1 MNHQVFLFR
10 TVTLLALLTIFG
22 STFAQTAPCQS
33 EGYVKITLVRGGA
46 TICVPEREAV
56 QWIADGTA
64 VLTQNLTVNPEVPL
78 AVENTIELEKCE
90 PGHVKVVIVSGEE
103 SFCLTRYAAERLIAG
118 KFAVEVDEEDGLTT
132 ISVPEVFPE
141 RLCTKNQVQMILTS
155 NEKTV
160 CTSRVMAQR
169 WVSLGLA
176 TEANLTTPIA
186 SKSCRATQVHAT
198 MIRTGKQLCA
208 PESTVSSWEEQGVA
222 IRTSAIT
229 VLPEKELVARN
240 AIPLKEC
247 EEAYVKVKIVSGIPA
262 FCVNRNVAQRWIEEK
277 LAFEVDEDE
286 DELTTISVP
295 DLLPERLCK
304 AGYIRI
310 SIADTEEIVCTLPGI
325 AQVWL
330 DDGFFASE

>member
-1 MNHQVFLFR
+1 MNYKAFLFR
-10 TVTLLALLTIFG
+10 AVALLVFLAIFG

-33 EGYVKITLVRGGA
+33 QDHVRITLVLGGA

-56 QWIADGTA
+56 QWIADGSA

-90 PGHVKVVIVSGEE
+90 PGHVKVVIISGEE

-132 ISVPEVFPE
+132 ISAPEIFPE
-141 RLCTKNQVQMILTS
+141 RLCTENQIRMILTS
-155 NEKTV
+155 NEKVV
-160 CTSRVMAQR
+160 CASRAIAQR

-176 TEANLTTPIA
+176 TEADFGNSA
-186 SKSCRATQVHAT
+186 SRSCGSAQVPATV
-198 MIRTGKQLCA
+198 IRTGKQVCA
-208 PESTVSSWEEQGVA
+208 SESTVSAWEEQGVA

-247 EEAYVKVKIVSGIPA
+247 EEAHVKVNMVSGIPA
-262 FCVNRNVAQRWIEEK
+262 FCVKRSVGQRWIQEE
-277 LAFEVDEDE
+277 LAFEVDEDK

-304 AGYIRI
+304 ASHIKV
-310 SIADTEEIVCTLPGI
+310 SIADTEEIICTLAGI

-330 DDGFFASE
+330 DDGFFANK